1 MNLKSIDKIKDNYE
15 DFQNRFLE
23 NHSPKLIQEY
33 QETYQT
39 ALVNLKDQLVRE
51 VNTYKTDTAIDTL
64 FILRES
70 FAFVFDSINNYE
82 LIKNI
87 ETNSIPIQT
96 HKYFIQTSLISF
108 IESLYKEEAKS
119 FSEVNFELLVKH
131 ISSAKYTDEL
141 LYNFP
146 VIFFLYLNRVV
157 LTKNYLDEVM
167 INTER
172 VLKKNNL
179 FQPLENLDL
188 FLGDIHN
195 FGKFTLK
202 LKFKDYVFYYK
213 PRNIEIDKL
222 YYSILFTKLKMGN
235 LDLKILSD
243 KYDFGLIE
251 EICYNPN
258 IVNSDFYF
266 KWGQLIGFFQLC
278 NTFDIINENVIYSDN
293 VPILCDVECLF
304 TPKFPNGYRDGK
316 ISKDNNLEELFELS
330 VVNTSIIETNFTSRN
345 TSSPL
350 YTNPTPTNSF
360 PTFFKKFNP
369 VINQNISENKHF
381 GITSLQTINV
391 SQNILQG
398 YHNFIKNDYSD
409 IYHELEQII
418 SMSEFHTRV
427 LIKHTH
433 QYFEILDESKKGR
446 YLTSINSFLSFFDVI
461 IKQNLDK
468 GVAYNERKHLMI
480 EDVPIYTSNNKRKD
494 LLEGNYEIVTDNY
507 FISSFNEYIRE
518 RFEKIKNGSVSNSSN
533 LINISVNYYT
543 NNNAFFM
550 LKKDFLTEILSRSI
564 QNNDIYYFL
573 EIAVIKEKDIFTHIL
588 KFDTDGFLSGIDGI
602 LFYVHY
608 SGKPKDIF
616 ENVIHKIENYR
627 INPSEEIT
635 MPSILVDT
643 LSIVFT
649 ADKINNTRHLVESIN
664 EKLLL
669 NNFEKNY
676 DYFSGFLL
684 TYTAVV
690 NKNTINK
697 FGSDKLKTVISHVY
711 EDKELSI
718 WQSSGISHG
727 LAGNIPFLVKL
738 YVCSNDI
745 FYLKYLNLY
754 YQAIT
759 DRVNFETS
767 EMFFDQDRK
776 EIAIPSYSNGSI
788 GLYFS
793 FKFMFQNKLIKNEKF
808 VRIINFT
815 INNIKKYIVEVEDDA
830 SILSGISGVLICLK
844 DIVVYYKD
852 LIPEMQYLWAQDYL
866 DNFDYNFQSKNYNI
880 DSLASTSIFYGITG
894 IYYLNDLFKRYNQT
908 DNILDVNFYTIYD
921 HQDV

>member
-23 NHSPKLIQEY
+23 NHSPKLIQQY
-33 QETYQT
+33 HETYQI
-39 ALVNLKDQLVRE
+39 ALNNLKDKLGRDE
-51 VNTYKTDTAIDTL
+51 NGYKTGTALDTL
-64 FILRES
+64 FILRET

-82 LIKNI
+82 LVKNI
-87 ETNSIPIQT
+87 ETNSIPNQT

-157 LTKNYLDEVM
+157 LTKNYLDEVI

-172 VLKKNNL
+172 VLKKSDL
-179 FQPLENLDL
+179 FQSLESLDL

-202 LKFKDYVFYYK
+202 LKFKDYTFYYK

-235 LDLKILSD
+235 LELKILSD
-243 KYDFGLIE
+243 NYDFGLIE
-251 EICYNPN
+251 EISYKPN
-258 IVNSDFYF
+258 TVNSDFYF
-266 KWGQLIGFFQLC
+266 KWGRLIGFFQLC
-278 NTFDIINENVIYSDN
+278 NTFDIINENVIYSEN
-293 VPILCDVECLF
+293 VPVLCDVECLF

-316 ISKDNNLEELFELS
+316 ISKDDNLEELFELS

-350 YTNPTPTNSF
+350 YINSAPTISF
-360 PTFFKKFNP
+360 PIFFKKFNP
-369 VINQNISENKHF
+369 VINQNIPENKHF
-381 GITSLQTINV
+381 GITPLETINV

-398 YHNFIKNDYSD
+398 YHDFIKNDFSD

-418 SMSEFHTRV
+418 RMSEFHTRV
-427 LIKHTH
+427 LLKHTH

-446 YLTSINSFLSFFDVI
+446 YLTSINSFLDFFNVI
-461 IKQNLDK
+461 MKQNIDK
-468 GVAYNERKHLMI
+468 EVVKNERKHLMI

-494 LLEGNYEIVTDNY
+494 LLDGNYEIVTENY
-507 FISSFNEYIRE
+507 FVSSFNNYIKE
-518 RFEKIKNGSVSNSSN
+518 RFEKIKNCTVSNSAN
-533 LINISVNYYT
+533 LIDISVNYYT
-543 NNNAFFM
+543 NNKTFFI
-550 LKKDFLTEILSRSI
+550 LKKDFHTEILSRSI

-588 KFDTDGFLSGIDGI
+588 KFDTYGFLSGIDGI
-602 LFYVHY
+602 LYYVHY
-608 SGKPKDIF
+608 SKKSKDIF
-616 ENVIHKIENYR
+616 ENLIHKIENYR
-627 INPSEEIT
+627 INPIEKIT
-635 MPSILVDT
+635 MPSILVDA
-643 LSIVFT
+643 LSMVFT
-649 ADKINNTRHLVESIN
+649 SDKINSTRHLIESI
-664 EKLLL
+664 EEELIL

-697 FGSDKLKTVISHVY
+697 FGTDKLKSVISYVY
-711 EDKELSI
+711 ENKELSI

-738 YVCSNDI
+738 YVSSNDI

-754 YQAIT
+754 YQATI

-767 EMFFDQDRK
+767 EMYFDQDRK

-793 FKFMFQNKLIKNEKF
+793 FKFMFQNKLINNKKF
-808 VRIINFT
+808 VQIINFT
-815 INNIKKYIVEVEDDA
+815 INNIKKYIKELEIDP
-830 SILSGISGVLICLK
+830 SILSGISGALICLK
-844 DIVVYYKD
+844 DIVVYYKE
-852 LIPEMQYLWAQDYL
+852 LIPETQYLWAQDYL

-880 DSLASTSIFYGITG
+880 DSLASTSIFYGVTG
-894 IYYLNDLFKRYNQT
+894 IYYVNDLLKRYNQT

-921 HQDV
+921 S